1 MKGSVNEALLPR
13 FSLWSLKKKSDVVE
27 IESVAEG

>member
-13 FSLWSLKKKSDVVE
+13 FSVWSVKSDVAE

>member
-1 MKGSVNEALLPR
+1 MKGSVNEALLLR
-13 FSLWSLKKKSDVVE
+13 FSLWSLKKSDAAE